1 MASTI
6 ENLKG
11 FVTFLREG
19 IIVLVLLMFLL
30 LPGVMNNVLGR
41 AGFTKASVAGFEW
54 ELQDSVQKTQ
64 DATKTVGQLEQRLQD
79 LSKRLD
85 QISQSANT
93 PPAVKEQITSLSQ
106 QVDQTRSETNSVQ
119 NTLKS
124 SVAVQQRIIERVNPA
139 ALSPV
144 TRAPQR

>member
-11 FVTFLREG
+11 VVTFLREG
-19 IIVLVLLMFLL
+19 IIVVVLLLFLL

-64 DATKTVGQLEQRLQD
+64 EATKTVGQLEQRLQD
-79 LSKRLD
+79 LSTQLD
-85 QISQSANT
+85 QIRQSANT
-93 PPAVKEQITSLSQ
+93 PPAVKEQISSLSQ
-106 QVDQTRSETNSVQ
+106 QVNQTPSERNSVQ

-124 SVAVQQRIIERVNPA
+124 SGAVQQRIIERVNPA

>member
-11 FVTFLREG
+11 SVTFLREG
-19 IIVLVLLMFLL
+19 IIVLVLIMFLL

-64 DATKTVGQLEQRLQD
+64 DATKTVG
-79 LSKRLD
+79 
-85 QISQSANT
+85 
-93 PPAVKEQITSLSQ
+93 
-106 QVDQTRSETNSVQ
+106 
-119 NTLKS
+119 S
-124 SVAVQQRIIERVNPA
+124 SSNDYKI
-139 ALSPV
+139 
-144 TRAPQR
+144 